1 MGRLFLKL
9 KTTNAQKSY
18 FCNRGEAKYVRL
30 KNTADNDIM
39 SRSTPISPDFLA
51 YLVAAEPD
59 LAVHN
64 ILVCGT
70 FQALSWLNLLKALAH
85 ILCGRTVCM
94 QRCKLYLVPAP
105 PPRTHSHK
113 KGFAVVVTLWLS

>member
-1 MGRLFLKL
+1 
-9 KTTNAQKSY
+9 
-18 FCNRGEAKYVRL
+18 VRL

-51 YLVAAEPD
+51 YLVAAFQQKTR
-59 LAVHN
+59 LSAQYFG
-64 ILVCGT
+64 LRGT